1 MDKKTE
7 LHSHGTQKGSH
18 MKAHPKHDKIHE
30 ALNLLNEVAQE
41 KKGELWETIVDKY
54 AYVRDMVHNVTDE
67 GLENASAA
75 RKDLLKALQAKEKE
89 LFATARKIDKQ
100 VREEPWKVV
109 GGVALASLI
118 AGIFLGRRK

>member
-1 MDKKTE
+1 MEKKVETQN
-7 LHSHGTQKGSH
+7 HGTKKGTH

-54 AYVRDMVHNVTDE
+54 AYVRDMVHGVTEE
-67 GLENASAA
+67 GLETANAAK
-75 RKDLLKALQAKEKE
+75 KDLLKSLQAKEKE
-89 LFATARKIDKQ
+89 LLVSVSKIDKQ
-100 VREEPWKVV
+100 VREDPWKVV
-109 GGVALASLI
+109 GGVALVSLI